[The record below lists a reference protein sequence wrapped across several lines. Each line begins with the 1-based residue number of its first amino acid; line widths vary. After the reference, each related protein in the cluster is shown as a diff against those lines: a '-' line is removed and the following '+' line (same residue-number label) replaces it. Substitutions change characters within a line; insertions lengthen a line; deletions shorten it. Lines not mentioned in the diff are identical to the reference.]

1 MTASVED
8 QVIAASLFNNCQDID
23 LDYVHLTLPPLRI
36 GFDCCPSIGSNLPFC
51 ILLLTIRADQGITVA
66 F

>member
-8 QVIAASLFNNCQDID
+8 QVIAAWPVNICQDTD

-36 GFDCCPSIGSNLPFC
+36 GFDCCPSFGSNYC
-51 ILLLTIRADQGITVA
+51 VLLLATRADQGAAVA